1 LLLFSTAA
9 RHYNFNFSDWHRFT
23 LTVHCFVVSQTTR
36 KQMPSSSSRT
46 ERVELHSVEILVSF
60 QEGNVVVLEGQASI
74 FGAPLRPN
82 VRYRFRER
90 HITVQAIGK
99 VRLDISGDFSLR
111 TPRALSTDLHE
122 LETHFDL
129 KRQAAQA
136 SNKPGPV
143 ILLVG
148 DKDTGKSTACR
159 TLANLALRSSA
170 SSRINQS
177 TSATKTERDDAAPT
191 KGIAF
196 VDLDVGQGGITCPGS
211 MASTFLEATIPVD
224 EDFQTMIPLVLF
236 FGDKSVTQQ
245 SRKRYLDLCSWTA
258 QSVASVQLAKPGFR
272 SGGVIIN
279 TMGWVRELG
288 YELLKQVI
296 TMFDVTDIVVCGG
309 NQALL
314 DGLTSDFAF
323 ARDRI
328 EFHKFMAQNIPVETA
343 KTGLD
348 RIQLRHNQMASYF
361 SGTLRTPLVPVR
373 IVVYIKDVELVDAVT
388 LEDFNIKLLRPLT
401 IAAVSTAPQRELCAS
416 ANVAGFV
423 IITDIGKKTLTLLS
437 PAPGALPRPFLLV
450 APAFTAK
457 PELIPPF
464 GASSS

>member
-1 LLLFSTAA
+1 MA
-9 RHYNFNFSDWHRFT
+9 
-23 LTVHCFVVSQTTR
+23 
-36 KQMPSSSSRT
+36 SSSSRT
-46 ERVELHSVEILVSF
+46 ERVELNTVEIFISF
-60 QEGNVVVLEGQASI
+60 QVGSIVVLDGHASI

-90 HITVQAIGK
+90 YLTVQAIGK
-99 VRLDISGDFSLR
+99 VRLDINGDFSLR
-111 TPRALSTDLHE
+111 TPRALSTDLQE
-122 LETHFDL
+122 LETRFDL
-129 KRQAAQA
+129 KRQNAQA
-136 SNKPGPV
+136 ANKTGPV

-148 DKDTGKSTACR
+148 EKDTGKSTACR
-159 TLANLALRSSA
+159 TLANLALRSQSA
-170 SSRINQS
+170 IVVPHS
-177 TSATKTERDDAAPT
+177 TAPGTKTERDDQQVSTT

-211 MASTFLEATIPVD
+211 MASTFLESTIPVD

-245 SRKRYLDLCSWTA
+245 TRKRYLDLCSWTA
-258 QSVASVQLAKPGFR
+258 QSIASVQLAKPGFR

-288 YELLKQVI
+288 YDLLKQII

-309 NQALL
+309 NQTLF
-314 DGLTSDFAF
+314 DGLSSDFSF

-328 EFHKFMAQNIPVETA
+328 EFHTFQLSSTPSETA

-348 RIQLRHNQMASYF
+348 RIQLRHTQLTSYF

-373 IVVYIKDVELVDAVT
+373 LVVYLKDVELIDAVT
-388 LEDFNIKLLRPLT
+388 LEDFNMKLLRPLT
-401 IAAVSTAPQRELCAS
+401 VAAVSTAPQRELCAS
-416 ANVAGFV
+416 ANIAGFV

-450 APAFTAK
+450 APTFMAK

-464 GASSS
+464 GASS